1 MPYFKNIFYLPEDI
15 NVKSLIGLER
25 YNPEILATDYQLT
38 KTFPCIH
45 KLYEKFVNEYQE
57 KDIENLTTEV
67 KPWIGYYLYSLI
79 KENNFHNILQI
90 GVRHGIDSL
99 YLSLGLKQNE
109 IRNELKELVML
120 NTEEKWSRKRNTIQN
135 IPECKGVTINTIDK
149 ESYIAMPEM
158 IESGKMFDMIVIR
171 GTHLF
176 DHILLDF
183 FYADKL
189 LYKNGILVIF
199 DPTFDSAKKLS
210 KYIQTNFDNYKIFP
224 MNLGSQYCYTFV
236 KLGEDKREWNFHIK
250 F

>member
-1 MPYFKNIFYLPEDI
+1 MPYFKNIFYLPEDV
-15 NVKSLIGLER
+15 NVKNLIGLER
-25 YNPEILATDYQLT
+25 YNPENLEVDYQLV

-45 KLYEKFVNEYQE
+45 KLYEKFVKEFKD

-67 KPWIGYYLYSLI
+67 KPWIGFYLYSLV
-79 KENNFHNILQI
+79 KDNNFHKILQI
-90 GVRHGIDSL
+90 GVRHAIDSL
-99 YLSLGLKQNE
+99 YLSLGLQQNE
-109 IRNELKELVML
+109 ISEDLKEFIMVHS
-120 NTEEKWSRKRNTIQN
+120 EKKWIEKRNTIKN
-135 IPECKGVTINTIDK
+135 IPECKNVNINVINE

-171 GTHLF
+171 GIHLF
-176 DHILLDF
+176 DNILVDF

-199 DPTFDSAKKLS
+199 DPTFDSAKKLA
-210 KYIQTNFDNYKIFP
+210 KYIQTNFANYKIFP

-236 KLGEDKREWNFHIK
+236 KMREDDRAWNFHIH